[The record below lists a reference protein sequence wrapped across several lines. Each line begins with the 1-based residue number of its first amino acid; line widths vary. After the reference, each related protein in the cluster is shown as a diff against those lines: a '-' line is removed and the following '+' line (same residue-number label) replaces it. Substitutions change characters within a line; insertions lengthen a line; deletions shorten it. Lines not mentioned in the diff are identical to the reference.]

1 MPISIQ
7 YKTVELPAPFPILE
21 RFERVPVHYE
31 WTGTDALV
39 LVMDYPNAKVGDY
52 IEVGPYVGRIVE
64 RDYAMRSWRIVRCD
78 MYGDFLALVW
88 PLRVWLLEVN
98 YRILATLAVWGLCH
112 PKSNYQLSWRDVGI
126 KRKVA

>member
-21 RFERVPVHYE
+21 RFERVTVHYE

-52 IEVGPYVGRIVE
+52 DDFVEHFNKWNGKCLLSAAQGLDFCKAKYSTTGRLP
-64 RDYAMRSWRIVRCD
+64 WQ
-78 MYGDFLALVW
+78 
-88 PLRVWLLEVN
+88 
-98 YRILATLAVWGLCH
+98 
-112 PKSNYQLSWRDVGI
+112 K
-126 KRKVA
+126 